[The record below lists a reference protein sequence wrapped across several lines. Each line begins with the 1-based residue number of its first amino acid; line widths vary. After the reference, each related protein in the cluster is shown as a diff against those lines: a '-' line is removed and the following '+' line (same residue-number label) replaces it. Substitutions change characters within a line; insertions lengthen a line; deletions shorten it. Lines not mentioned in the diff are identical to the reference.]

1 LNSQHSFLAGGDEMG
16 ALMREH
22 DWRRHPLGTPDTWP
36 STLKTLLRLLLS
48 SNHPMFIWWGED
60 LIQFYNDAYRQ
71 SLGPERHP
79 QALGQPGREC
89 WAEAWHLIGPD
100 IERVMAGGSTWH
112 EDRLVP
118 LTRNGVRDNIWWT
131 YGYSPIEDE
140 GGIRGVL
147 VICKEVTEEH
157 LLRERLEQTNH
168 ALIETMDEGF
178 CLIDMVRDENGR
190 AVDYEFV
197 EVNRAFSQQTGLRD
211 CVGRR
216 ARELVPQ
223 LEQRWIDIYD
233 EIAVTGEA
241 RRFVEGSAAMGRWF
255 SVYARRIAHPNGR
268 RVALLFAD
276 ITERMLTEQALR
288 DSEAKFRTIADAM
301 PQMIWSATPDGR
313 FDYANEGWRGF
324 AGVAPETLHGAGWKA
339 LADPAEL
346 PALHKAWFASQDGG
360 APFEIEHHARHHSGE
375 WRWVLTRALPVRDEE
390 GRILRWMGTMT
401 DIHEQKTISEELRL
415 ANSRKD
421 EFLAM
426 LAHELRNPLA
436 PIRTGLDI
444 LRIRSGDAQ
453 ATQRATDI
461 MERQL
466 RQMVRLVDDLLDV
479 SRINT
484 GKFAIKMGRV
494 ELKAVVNDALEV
506 VRSYIELHGHELV
519 LDLPDRPVFLHGDAT
534 RLAQILSNLLNNAA
548 KYTNRGGRVTLSGHV
563 EDKTLVLEVLD
574 TGIGLAPEMLDSVFD
589 MFVQVDST
597 LERTN
602 AGLGVGLSL
611 ARKLVELHGGTIT
624 ARSEGLGRGSCFS
637 VRLPIVVEPEPL
649 SKPTP
654 AAFISTET
662 YRILLAD
669 DNVDFVNSIGALL
682 TAMGHS
688 VVITHNGPD
697 ALAAAARLCP
707 DYAFLDIGLP
717 QMSGYDL
724 ARGIRKLSCGAMT
737 ALIAVTGWGQEKDRQ
752 LAFEAGFDHHMVKP
766 VRFEQIEEI
775 LGNRSII
782 KKLRT

>member
-1 LNSQHSFLAGGDEMG
+1 MSARDAGSVRSKLIKMAVFTTLAALLSASIAMLLLDLRTFQRYGVDDLTTQADIMASVTAPALFFNDAATAQQQLSVLRARPQILAGAVYTAGGARFATYARSGLDPVLPAAPRPPGHSIARGELEVWHKIVENGEHIGTVYLRSRYGLVDRLLNYGLILGGVMLG
-16 ALMREH
+16 ALVIAALVASRLQAAITRPLESVTNVARQVMQ
-22 DWRRHPLGTPDTWP
+22 RRDF
-36 STLKTLLRLLLS
+36 TLRVPGQES
-48 SNHPMFIWWGED
+48 GE
-60 LIQFYNDAYRQ
+60 I
-71 SLGPERHP
+71 
-79 QALGQPGREC
+79 
-89 WAEAWHLIGPD
+89 
-100 IERVMAGGSTWH
+100 
-112 EDRLVP
+112 
-118 LTRNGVRDNIWWT
+118 
-131 YGYSPIEDE
+131 
-140 GGIRGVL
+140 GVL
-147 VICKEVTEEH
+147 VEAF
-157 LLRERLEQTNH
+157 N
-168 ALIETMDEGF
+168 
-178 CLIDMVRDENGR
+178 DMLAEI
-190 AVDYEFV
+190 
-197 EVNRAFSQQTGLRD
+197 
-211 CVGRR
+211 GRR
-216 ARELVPQ
+216 AEALQAANRT
-223 LEQRWIDIYD
+223 LEHEMDVRQKAEDALI
-233 EIAVTGEA
+233 
-241 RRFVEGSAAMGRWF
+241 
-255 SVYARRIAHPNGR
+255 
-268 RVALLFAD
+268 VAD
-276 ITERMLTEQALR
+276 R
-288 DSEAKFRTIADAM
+288 
-301 PQMIWSATPDGR
+301 
-313 FDYANEGWRGF
+313 
-324 AGVAPETLHGAGWKA
+324 
-339 LADPAEL
+339 
-346 PALHKAWFASQDGG
+346 
-360 APFEIEHHARHHSGE
+360 
-375 WRWVLTRALPVRDEE
+375 
-390 GRILRWMGTMT
+390 
-401 DIHEQKTISEELRL
+401 
-415 ANSRKD
+415 RKD
-421 EFLAM
+421 EFLAT

-506 VRSYIELHGHELV
+506 VRSYIELHGHELAI
-519 LDLPDRPVFLHGDAT
+519 DLPDRPVFLHGDAT

-548 KYTNRGGRVTLSGHV
+548 KYTNRGGRVTLSARV
-563 EDKTLVLEVLD
+563 EEKTLVLEVMD
-574 TGIGLAPEMLDSVFD
+574 TGIGLAPEMLDSVFE

-611 ARKLVELHGGTIT
+611 ARKLVELHGGTI
-624 ARSEGLGRGSCFS
+624 AASSEGLGRGSRFT
-637 VRLPIVVEPEPL
+637 VRLPIVVEPELPT
-649 SKPTP
+649 KPTP

-697 ALAAAARLCP
+697 ALAAAARFCP

-737 ALIAVTGWGQEKDRQ
+737 TLIAVTGWGQEKDRQ

>member
-1 LNSQHSFLAGGDEMG
+1 MPAHDTGSVRSKLILMAVSTTLVALLSTALAMLVFDLRAFQRYWVDDLTAQADIIASVTAPAIAFNDTASAHQNLAVLRVRPQILSGAIYSTNGTRFATYVQPGAKVEFPARPEAAGYRIERGELVVFRDIVENGEHWGTVYLSTRYALSDRLLSYGAILGAVMLG
-16 ALMREH
+16 ALVIAALVASRLQASITRPLEAVTNVARQVMQ
-22 DWRRHPLGTPDTWP
+22 RRDF
-36 STLKTLLRLLLS
+36 TLRVPGNNS
-48 SNHPMFIWWGED
+48 GE
-60 LIQFYNDAYRQ
+60 I
-71 SLGPERHP
+71 
-79 QALGQPGREC
+79 
-89 WAEAWHLIGPD
+89 
-100 IERVMAGGSTWH
+100 
-112 EDRLVP
+112 
-118 LTRNGVRDNIWWT
+118 
-131 YGYSPIEDE
+131 
-140 GGIRGVL
+140 GVL
-147 VICKEVTEEH
+147 VEAF
-157 LLRERLEQTNH
+157 N
-168 ALIETMDEGF
+168 
-178 CLIDMVRDENGR
+178 DMLAEI
-190 AVDYEFV
+190 
-197 EVNRAFSQQTGLRD
+197 
-211 CVGRR
+211 GRR
-216 ARELVPQ
+216 SDALQQANRT
-223 LEQRWIDIYD
+223 LEHEMGVRQRA
-233 EIAVTGEA
+233 EE
-241 RRFVEGSAAMGRWF
+241 
-255 SVYARRIAHPNGR
+255 
-268 RVALLFAD
+268 ALL
-276 ITERMLTEQALR
+276 
-288 DSEAKFRTIADAM
+288 
-301 PQMIWSATPDGR
+301 
-313 FDYANEGWRGF
+313 
-324 AGVAPETLHGAGWKA
+324 
-339 LADPAEL
+339 LAD
-346 PALHKAWFASQDGG
+346 
-360 APFEIEHHARHHSGE
+360 R
-375 WRWVLTRALPVRDEE
+375 
-390 GRILRWMGTMT
+390 
-401 DIHEQKTISEELRL
+401 
-415 ANSRKD
+415 RKD
-421 EFLAM
+421 EFLAT

-484 GKFAIKMGRV
+484 GKFGIKMGRV

-519 LDLPDRPVFLHGDAT
+519 IDLPDRPVFLHGDAT

-548 KYTNRGGRVTLSGHV
+548 KYTNRGGRVSLSARV
-563 EDKTLVLEVLD
+563 EDETLVLEVAD
-574 TGIGLAPEMLDSVFD
+574 TGIGLAPEMLQNVFE

-611 ARKLVELHGGTIT
+611 ARKLVELHGGVIQ
-624 ARSEGLGRGSCFS
+624 ASSDGLGRGSRFT
-637 VRLPIVVEPEPL
+637 VRLPIVVEPELPT
-649 SKPTP
+649 KPTP

-697 ALAAAARLCP
+697 ALAAAKRFCP

-717 QMSGYDL
+717 LMSGYDL
-724 ARGIRKLSCGAMT
+724 ARGIRRLPTGAMT